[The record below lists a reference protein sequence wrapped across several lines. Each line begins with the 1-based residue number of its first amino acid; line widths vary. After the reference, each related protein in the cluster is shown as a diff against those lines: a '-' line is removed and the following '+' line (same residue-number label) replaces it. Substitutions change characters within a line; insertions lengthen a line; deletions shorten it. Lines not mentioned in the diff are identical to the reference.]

1 VTERPF
7 RGRTR
12 GVEVHLDAGERQLL
26 RHLLEQLDD
35 LLDDGRPASSDPLA
49 AIVGFDLSM
58 ADLGP
63 DPDGPATAGP
73 ELEVSDR
80 GGGSEPDQDPA
91 LARLLPSANREDPQ
105 VAAEFRRYTEGGLR
119 ARKRANARTAAA
131 ALAGAG
137 PVLLGAEGAAALL
150 TSLTDVRLVLAERL
164 GLRTDEDAAELHREL
179 ILRAA
184 RAESGEGADGW
195 AAVAAIYDILTWWQE
210 SLVAALSSRPYRRGL
225 KNA

>member
-1 VTERPF
+1 MTERPF

-58 ADLGP
+58 SDL
-63 DPDGPATAGP
+63 DKP
-73 ELEVSDR
+73 ELEVSDPD
-80 GGGSEPDQDPA
+80 GSSEPDQDPA
-91 LARLLPSANREDPQ
+91 LARLLPDANREDPQ

-137 PVLLGAEGAAALL
+137 PVLLGAEEAGALL

-179 ILRAA
+179 TVRAA
-184 RAESGEGADGW
+184 HAEAGAGADGW
-195 AAVAAIYDILTWWQE
+195 AAIAAIYDILTWWQE
-210 SLVAALSSRPYRRGL
+210 SLVAALSSRPYKRGL
-225 KNA
+225 KHL

>member
-1 VTERPF
+1 MTERPF

-12 GVEVHLDAGERQLL
+12 GVEVHLDPGERQLL

-35 LLDDGRPASSDPLA
+35 LLDDGRPASADPLV

-58 ADLGP
+58 SDL
-63 DPDGPATAGP
+63 DKP
-73 ELEVSDR
+73 ELEVSDPD
-80 GGGSEPDQDPA
+80 GSSEPGQDPA
-91 LARLLPSANREDPQ
+91 LARLLPDANREDPQ

-137 PVLLGAEGAAALL
+137 PVLLGAEEAGALL

-179 ILRAA
+179 TLRAA
-184 RAESGEGADGW
+184 RAEAGAGADGW

-210 SLVAALSSRPYRRGL
+210 SLVAALSSRPYKRGL
-225 KNA
+225 KHL